1 MIGARGDGSGGV
13 SDDVDQNVTQNFPYA
28 AILFDMDGVL
38 VDSEPIH
45 EASLAEM
52 YAARGWAVADPRFR
66 SFKGRTAADVFG
78 ALARETGAAAAE
90 ITADKR
96 ARYDALFARDGRL
109 VPGVTAVLEALAA
122 RGVPLALATS
132 GHRAEVDAVFARFGI
147 GDHFA
152 ATIAGEDV
160 TRSKPHPEP
169 YLRAAAA
176 LGDDA
181 ARCLVVEDTLHG
193 VAAGVAA
200 GATVAAITGTFPAAD
215 LVDAGA
221 AWTFDT
227 FADFAARLG
236 V

>member
-1 MIGARGDGSGGV
+1 MSGVFADASGDVPGA
-13 SDDVDQNVTQNFPYA
+13 FPYDA
-28 AILFDMDGVL
+28 VLFDMDGVI

-45 EASLAEM
+45 EASLLEL

-78 ALARETGAAAAE
+78 DLARVTGTAAAD

-96 ARYDALFARDGRL
+96 VRYDALFARDGRL
-109 VPGVTAVLEALAA
+109 VPGVGAVLGALTA

-132 GHRAEVDAVFARFGI
+132 GHRAEVEAVFARFGI
-147 GDHFA
+147 GTYFA
-152 ATIAGEDV
+152 ATVAGEDV

-176 LGDDA
+176 LGADA
-181 ARCLVVEDTLHG
+181 SRCLVVEDTIHG
-193 VAAGVAA
+193 VASGVAS
-200 GATVAAITGTFPAAD
+200 GATVAAITGTFPAAE
-215 LVDAGA
+215 LMDAGA

-227 FADFAARLG
+227 FADFAVRLG
-236 V
+236 L